1 MKLAQVI
8 TNWFNKMFAWWPWR
22 QSTQMDYVPHSSSL
36 NKSTTQESKSKSF
49 HEGASPQTGI
59 TPRLS
64 TMQEWPERII
74 QTDVPAQDSFLET
87 HSSGLL
93 ENGEPI
99 EEPRHPRAKI
109 QQVCRHPLQCKN
121 VQNFYNIQSNVAS
134 STKVLKTTGRGS
146 LSPLVGFT

>member
-1 MKLAQVI
+1 
-8 TNWFNKMFAWWPWR
+8 
-22 QSTQMDYVPHSSSL
+22 MDYVPHSSSL

-99 EEPRHPRAKI
+99 EEPAAPTSE
-109 QQVCRHPLQCKN
+109 N
-121 VQNFYNIQSNVAS
+121 
-134 STKVLKTTGRGS
+134 TTGMQASPSMQKRLEFLQYLVKRGI
-146 LSPLVGFT
+146 VNEGFEDDR